1 MSVKVDA
8 MLAVGTGKSTAKAS
22 KKESVAEDFKNL
34 LNERIDSLDETT
46 KKMDKIKKE
55 LKQLKEQREVTEI
68 IRRIM
73 PDGSIQVT
81 KYVEGKIE
89 SRYTQSPR
97 MHWELD
103 YASVPK
109 LSEPDSTLSPEYAT
123 KLVAKRSIA
132 DDLLGMLG

>member
-109 LSEPDSTLSPEYAT
+109 LSESDGTLSPECAT